1 MIEAA
6 LQPRILE
13 TKDWATITF
22 VIILCLLVV
31 AKSSFENR
39 FSDYI
44 RLLVSD
50 KYSKVYKDGSQ
61 LQSGFSVLLFFIS
74 VFSASFFIL
83 LLTNYYNIGHTT
95 DGVLFIRITTLV
107 FVFVLAKYLIEKIIA
122 TSFGIEEI
130 VETFNLKKLTYRSY
144 VFLIT
149 LPIVFVLYFTNY
161 VTNNFI
167 FYLFI
172 ALFAINML
180 TYLFSLRIYQNL
192 IIKNLF
198 YFILYLCAFE
208 IAPYYFLYYLILKY

>member
-1 MIEAA
+1 
-6 LQPRILE
+6 
-13 TKDWATITF
+13 
-22 VIILCLLVV
+22 
-31 AKSSFENR
+31 
-39 FSDYI
+39 
-44 RLLVSD
+44 
-50 KYSKVYKDGSQ
+50 
-61 LQSGFSVLLFFIS
+61 
-74 VFSASFFIL
+74 

>member
-1 MIEAA
+1 MIEAF

-22 VIILCLLVV
+22 LVVLCLVVV
-31 AKSSFENR
+31 AKSAFENR

-50 KYSKVYKDGSQ
+50 KFIKVYKDGSQ

-74 VFSASFFIL
+74 IFSASFFIL

-95 DGVLFIRITTLV
+95 DGILFIRITTLV
-107 FVFVLAKYLIEKIIA
+107 FVFVLAKYLVEKIIA

-130 VETFNLKKLTYRSY
+130 IETFNLKKLTYRSY
-144 VFLIT
+144 VFLLT
-149 LPIVFVLYFTNY
+149 LPVVFVLYFTNY

-172 ALFAINML
+172 ALFVIIL
-180 TYLFSLRIYQNL
+180 FTYLFSLRIYQNL
-192 IIKNLF
+192 VISKLF
-198 YFILYLCAFE
+198 YFILYLCTLE
-208 IAPYYFLYYLILKY
+208 IAPYFFIYYLIKKN